1 MIPTRRFA
9 DKVAIVTG
17 GAAGIG
23 RETAFALARE
33 GARVAIADC
42 DAEQG
47 RLTAE
52 ALRSEGRQAEFHAT
66 DVACPEQVERLVSQ
80 VVERWGRLDLAFN
93 NAGLEGVVGLLP
105 EQPLEQ
111 IQRLV
116 AVNLMGIIY
125 ALKFELPRM
134 AETGGAI
141 VNNAS
146 ILGLKGLQ
154 QASVYVATKHAV
166 VGLTKAV
173 ALEGAAWKVR
183 VNAVAPGPIE
193 TRMLNEVAAGD
204 LRRFAKH
211 SPLGRI
217 GQPSE
222 VSQAVLWLLSD
233 EASYVTG
240 HTLSVDGGLA
250 AR

>member
-9 DKVAIVTG
+9 DKVAIITG

-47 RLTAE
+47 RSTVE
-52 ALRSEGRQAEFHAT
+52 ALRSEGLHAEFHAT

-80 VVERWGRLDLAFN
+80 VVERWGRLDVAFN

-105 EQPLEQ
+105 QQPLEQ

-125 ALKFELPRM
+125 ALKFELPQI
-134 AETGGAI
+134 AKTGGAI

-193 TRMLNEVAAGD
+193 TRMLNEVTAGD
-204 LRRFAKH
+204 LSRFAKQ
-211 SPLGRI
+211 SPLGRV

-233 EASYVTG
+233 EASSVTG
-240 HTLSVDGGLA
+240 PPLAVDGGLA